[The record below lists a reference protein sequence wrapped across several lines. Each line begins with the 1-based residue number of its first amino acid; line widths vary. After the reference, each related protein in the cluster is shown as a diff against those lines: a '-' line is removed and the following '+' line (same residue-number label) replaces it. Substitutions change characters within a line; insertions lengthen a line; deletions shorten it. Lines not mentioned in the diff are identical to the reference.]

1 MTKIESTDVFDT
13 RCVLFKNVYACMIS
27 AASLGLYKTALFSVT
42 VISLFLCFTQFLS
55 VCVINT
61 PSCTSPRYI
70 RLRLQNK

>member
-27 AASLGLYKTALFSVT
+27 AASLGLYKTALFS
-42 VISLFLCFTQFLS
+42 SLLLLFLCFTQFLS

-61 PSCTSPRYI
+61 PSCTSPCYI

>member
-27 AASLGLYKTALFSVT
+27 AVWACIKRLSSLLL
-42 VISLFLCFTQFLS
+42 LFLCFTQFLS

-61 PSCTSPRYI
+61 PSCTSPCYI
-70 RLRLQNK
+70 RLRLQK

>member
-55 VCVINT
+55 LPLSLSVCV
-61 PSCTSPRYI
+61 CVCV
-70 RLRLQNK
+70 

>member
-1 MTKIESTDVFDT
+1 MIESTDVFDT

-55 VCVINT
+55 LSVCTLMYESVLH
-61 PSCTSPRYI
+61 TSA
-70 RLRLQNK
+70 LAK